1 MVSYT
6 AYLGGLGTLLIILV
20 VQLVD
25 TTELQFDL
33 SGSQCSILWAG
44 NGVVFYPDDTEDN
57 AIVFR
62 DSTDLVDNLI
72 INGRP
77 FIEIADTVLAGYFF

>member
-6 AYLGGLGTLLIILV
+6 AHLGGLGTLLIILV
-20 VQLVD
+20 L
-25 TTELQFDL
+25 LFY
-33 SGSQCSILWAG
+33 IFMINPKFLWAG

-77 FIEIADTVLAGYFF
+77 FIEIADTVLAGYFKT

>member
-1 MVSYT
+1 MIDRKK
-6 AYLGGLGTLLIILV
+6 LI
-20 VQLVD
+20 QLID
-25 TTELQFDL
+25 TTELYFDL
-33 SGSQCSILWAG
+33 SGNQCSILWAG
-44 NGVVFYPDDTEDN
+44 NEVVFYPDDTENN

-77 FIEIADTVLAGYFF
+77 SIEIADTVLAGYFRT

>member
-1 MVSYT
+1 MT
-6 AYLGGLGTLLIILV
+6 DRKKLI
-20 VQLVD
+20 QLVG

-62 DSTDLVDNLI
+62 DSTFVSEDS
-72 INGRP
+72 P
-77 FIEIADTVLAGYFF
+77 SS

>member
-1 MVSYT
+1 MT
-6 AYLGGLGTLLIILV
+6 DRKKLI
-20 VQLVD
+20 QLVG

-77 FIEIADTVLAGYFF
+77 SIEIADTVLAGYFRT

>member
-1 MVSYT
+1 MT
-6 AYLGGLGTLLIILV
+6 DRKKLI
-20 VQLVD
+20 QLVD

-77 FIEIADTVLAGYFF
+77 FIEIADTVLAGYFKT